1 MIFDGTA
8 YFLTLSGSDS
18 LNFRDKAI
26 KLNIRAVLQ
35 GNKQIFLIT
44 LIIAVVSLTLF
55 SIAILHGWFG
65 PEGGIGD
72 VFCEA
77 SRPGYIKQPANT
89 FSNIGFIVAGL
100 VIGWQLSSGRFL
112 QNQNSFTRTFFYG
125 TFFSSLAVL
134 LGPGSMALHATTA
147 KVGGFF
153 DMLSM
158 YLIASFVLAY
168 AMQRY
173 FSWQPLQFTM
183 VFAITLAICLWANFQ
198 DYEIIF
204 GFFGNTA
211 FAFFVTLTIMFEGL
225 NMYARKLRMNK
236 TWGYASLL
244 SLLTAFVIW
253 NLSRTDAPFCD
264 PSSLVQGH
272 GIWHLLCAFS
282 VYSLFRMY
290 VSEQA
295 V

>member
-1 MIFDGTA
+1 MTTSRKIIFP
-8 YFLTLSGSDS
+8 
-18 LNFRDKAI
+18 
-26 KLNIRAVLQ
+26 
-35 GNKQIFLIT
+35 IT
-44 LIIAVVSLTLF
+44 LLTAILSVLLFAVAVVN
-55 SIAILHGWFG
+55 GWFG
-65 PEGGIGD
+65 QEGGIGD

-100 VIGWQLSSGRFL
+100 IIAWQLSSGRFS
-112 QNQNSFTRTFFYG
+112 QNKNSFTRTIFYG
-125 TFFSSLAVL
+125 AFFSCLAVL

-147 KVGGFF
+147 KIGGFF

-168 AMQRY
+168 SMQRS
-173 FSWQPLQFTM
+173 FLWKPLQFTL
-183 VFAITLAICLWANFQ
+183 VFLSTLAICLWANFQ
-198 DYEIIF
+198 EYEIIF
-204 GFFGNTA
+204 SFFGNTA
-211 FAFFVTLTIMFEGL
+211 FAFFITLTIVFEGL
-225 NMYARKLRMNK
+225 NMYTRKMKLNK
-236 TWGYASLL
+236 VWGYVSLL

-290 VSEQA
+290 VSEQEA
-295 V
+295 

>member
-1 MIFDGTA
+1 MTTDRKIIFPIALLTA
-8 YFLTLSGSDS
+8 ILSVV
-18 LNFRDKAI
+18 LF
-26 KLNIRAVLQ
+26 AV
-35 GNKQIFLIT
+35 
-44 LIIAVVSLTLF
+44 AVVN
-55 SIAILHGWFG
+55 GWFG

-89 FSNIGFIVAGL
+89 FSNIGFIIAGL
-100 VIGWQLSSGRFL
+100 VIAWQLSSEKFSL
-112 QNQNSFTRTFFYG
+112 NQNSFTRTVFYG
-125 TFFSSLAVL
+125 AFYSCLAVL

-147 KVGGFF
+147 SIGGFF

-158 YLIASFVLAY
+158 YLIAAFVLAY
-168 AMQRY
+168 SMQRY
-173 FSWQPLQFTM
+173 FAWKPLQFTI
-183 VFAITLAICLWANFQ
+183 VFSVTLAVCLWANFQ

-204 GFFGNTA
+204 SFFGNTA
-211 FAFFVTLTIMFEGL
+211 FAFFITLTIVFEGL
-225 NMYARKLRMNK
+225 NMFARKLRLNK
-236 TWGYASLL
+236 AWGYTSVTSLL
-244 SLLTAFVIW
+244 IAFVIW
-253 NLSRTDAPFCD
+253 NLSRTGAPFCD

-295 V
+295 E